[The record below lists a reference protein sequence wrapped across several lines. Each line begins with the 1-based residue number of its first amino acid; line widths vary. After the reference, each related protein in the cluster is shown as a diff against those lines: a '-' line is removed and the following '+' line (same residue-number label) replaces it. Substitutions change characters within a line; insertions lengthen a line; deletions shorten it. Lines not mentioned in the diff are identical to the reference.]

1 MATALSVA
9 ALFAERD
16 ALRRRDTQ
24 AEEQLH
30 RQREE
35 ELVMRSFNPAW
46 TESSAPSSVARLN

>member
-16 ALRRRDTQ
+16 ALCLRDKQ

-35 ELVMRSFNPAW
+35 ELV
-46 TESSAPSSVARLN
+46 SSGSVSTISS